1 MDIYYERLEHT
12 DLMLEELVDLKMA
25 LELKLIKEQEKAI
38 EKIHLEYENK
48 MDFLQKRF
56 DCSVEKVL
64 ASLGKTIPREV
75 EIARKKR

>member
-1 MDIYYERLEHT
+1 MDIYYERLEQT

-56 DCSVEKVL
+56 D
-64 ASLGKTIPREV
+64 
-75 EIARKKR
+75 